1 MWFERLDG
9 EAHQASDQ
17 DKPDGADLVDEEQ
30 DAQCGCTDNNRDNR
44 PFLPLPQV
52 EDNGGYLCDDA
63 YDNAGKEALD
73 PDVVLEAGEEDGDD
87 DDDGHGRDADA
98 QCGKDGPQDTALRV
112 ADKCGHVDS
121 DRAGR
126 DLADAQHV
134 VVLLFLDPVVLVDK
148 IALHHEDHGEP
159 ASDGKRPNDKEDPEQ
174 QKLFSDWRVTGCV
187 GDELLLFHSFLRSHE
202 RGRTP
207 PPPDFYVVW
216 ISPRNY
222 AFSRAMQQTSR
233 MSSGEQPRERSL
245 AGLARPCETG
255 PIA

>member
-1 MWFERLDG
+1 MRFERLDG
-9 EAHQASDQ
+9 EADQAAAQ
-17 DKPDGADLVDEEQ
+17 DEPDGADLADEEQ
-30 DAQCGCTDNNRDNR
+30 DAQRCRADDSGDNG
-44 PFLPLPQV
+44 PFLPFAHV
-52 EDNGGYLCDDA
+52 EDDGRYLCDDA
-63 YDNAGKEALD
+63 HDDAGEEALD
-73 PDVVLEAGEEDGDD
+73 PDIVFEAGEEDSDD
-87 DDDGHGRDADA
+87 DDDGHGRDTDA
-98 QCGKDGPQDTALRV
+98 EGGKDGPQDTALRV

-126 DLADAQHV
+126 DLADGQHIIE
-134 VVLLFLDPVVLVDK
+134 LLILEPVILLNEV
-148 IALHHEDHGEP
+148 ALHHQDHGVP
-159 ASDGKRPNDKEDPEQ
+159 ASDGKRSNDKEDPEQ
-174 QKLFSDWRVTGCV
+174 QKLFSDCRVTGCV

-207 PPPDFYVVW
+207 QPPDFYVVW